1 MLERADNFLQT
12 FFSNRNTTVSKISS
26 MLSIFKQETSADAAT
41 LNNYRRSKN
50 VLYDDVCM

>member
-12 FFSNRNTTVSKISS
+12 FFSNRSTTVSKISS
-26 MLSIFKQETSADAAT
+26 MLSILKQETFTDAAT